1 MRTIRQKHREQLKS
15 KLLHSAASLF
25 LERGYHASRI
35 TDITD
40 AAGVDSNAVARVFGD
55 KESLLAELV
64 AYVLAGQFEAAE
76 KLVEGMTDDKL
87 LLYAAETTLQ
97 LYMAESSEH
106 IRELYSVAYSS
117 PKSADVIFDAITR
130 KLEEIFGEH
139 LPHLTSK
146 DFYELEIASGG
157 IMRGYLTVP
166 CDRYFTMERK
176 VRRLLETTLRIYEV
190 PTERINEAIRFVS
203 QFDYPVIAQEVI
215 GNMLGY
221 LQSRT

>member
-1 MRTIRQKHREQLKS
+1 MGTIRQEHREQIKS

-25 LERGYHASRI
+25 LKRGYHASRI
-35 TDITD
+35 TDITA

-76 KLVEGMTDDKL
+76 KLVKGMTDDKM
-87 LLYAAETTLQ
+87 LLYASETTLQ

-139 LPHLTSK
+139 LPQLTSK

-157 IMRGYLTVP
+157 IMRSYLTVP

-176 VRRLLETTLRIYEV
+176 VRRFLETTLRIYEV
-190 PTERINEAIRFVS
+190 PTERINEAISFVS

-221 LQSRT
+221 LQSKT